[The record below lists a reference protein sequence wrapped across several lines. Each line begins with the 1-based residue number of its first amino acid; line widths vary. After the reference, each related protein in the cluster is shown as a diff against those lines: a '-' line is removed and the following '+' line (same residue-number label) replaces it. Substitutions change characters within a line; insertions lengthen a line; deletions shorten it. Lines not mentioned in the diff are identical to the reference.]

1 MKNSVN
7 KNYLK
12 KYLTKLNECLIT
24 LEEEK
29 FLKISNLVKDLKK
42 SNKIIFIGNGGSA
55 SIASH
60 CATDFSKFLKIRS
73 MTFNDSNLITCY
85 ANDYGHENWMK
96 EALKSHAQ
104 KNDMVFLISSSGKSK
119 NILKCANQ
127 ARKMSCKIITFSGFD
142 INNKLKKMGDINFWV
157 NSKIYNHIEMIH
169 HIWILAI
176 SDYLSKTR
184 I

>member
-73 MTFNDSNLITCY
+73 MTFND
-85 ANDYGHENWMK
+85 
-96 EALKSHAQ
+96 
-104 KNDMVFLISSSGKSK
+104 
-119 NILKCANQ
+119 ILTIIK
-127 ARKMSCKIITFSGFD
+127 KIIIIIFLVYQIKKIFTV
-142 INNKLKKMGDINFWV
+142 NKC
-157 NSKIYNHIEMIH
+157 
-169 HIWILAI
+169 
-176 SDYLSKTR
+176 
-184 I
+184 